1 MDDIYFYSSQPLSH
15 VDIKDLCKK
24 SRHKLLRLRVHM
36 SDSNMLTAYSWAA
49 GLFQQQLPSSL
60 MDIEKRAKLV
70 NEINGPL
77 VRGNNP
83 LVADKMLMDLDND
96 EKDLRLDDI
105 ARISMAFL
113 TEQMDDKVRKNILLR
128 LWTGCIEAAKAIRF
142 NYVAGIKD
150 GIVVE
155 APITHE
161 YRQAIFTSLIDLQSR
176 IDLIYGAGVEAAPA
190 YKKLLKQYY
199 SFSGIP
205 SNSIIRRY
213 SNEYYKE

>member
-1 MDDIYFYSSQPLSH
+1 
-15 VDIKDLCKK
+15 
-24 SRHKLLRLRVHM
+24 
-36 SDSNMLTAYSWAA
+36 MLTAYSWAA
-49 GLFQQQLPSSL
+49 GLFQQQLPLSL

-70 NEINGPL
+70 NEINGPFI
-77 VRGNNP
+77 RGNNSS
-83 LVADKMLMDLDND
+83 VADKMLIDLDNS

-105 ARISMAFL
+105 AQISMAFL
-113 TEQMDDKVRKNILLR
+113 TEQMDDKIRKNILLR

-150 GIVVE
+150 GVIVE

-161 YRQAIFTSLIDLQSR
+161 YRQALFTSLIDLQSR

-190 YKKLLKQYY
+190 YKKLLKEYY

-205 SNSIIRRY
+205 PNSIIRRY

>member
-1 MDDIYFYSSQPLSH
+1 
-15 VDIKDLCKK
+15 
-24 SRHKLLRLRVHM
+24 
-36 SDSNMLTAYSWAA
+36 MLTAYSWAA

-60 MDIEKRAKLV
+60 KDIEKRKLV

-77 VRGNNP
+77 VKGNNS
-83 LVADKMLMDLDND
+83 LVADKMLLIDLDNS

-105 ARISMAFL
+105 AQISMAFL

>member
-1 MDDIYFYSSQPLSH
+1 
-15 VDIKDLCKK
+15 
-24 SRHKLLRLRVHM
+24 M

-70 NEINGPL
+70 NEINGTL

-83 LVADKMLMDLDND
+83 LVADRMLLIDLDNN

-113 TEQMDDKVRKNILLR
+113 TEQMDDKIRKNILLR

-142 NYVAGIKD
+142 NYVSGIKD
-150 GIVVE
+150 GVVVE

-161 YRQAIFTSLIDLQSR
+161 YRQALFTSLIDLQSR
-176 IDLIYGAGVEAAPA
+176 IDLIYEAGVEAAPA

-199 SFSGIP
+199 SFSGVP
-205 SNSIIRRY
+205 PNSIIRRH
-213 SNEYYKE
+213 SNEYHKE

>member
-1 MDDIYFYSSQPLSH
+1 MAI
-15 VDIKDLCKK
+15 I
-24 SRHKLLRLRVHM
+24 RLRLRKYL

-60 MDIEKRAKLV
+60 KDIEKRAKLV

-77 VRGNNP
+77 VRGNNSS
-83 LVADKMLMDLDND
+83 VADKMFIDLDND

-105 ARISMAFL
+105 AQISMAFL

-150 GIVVE
+150 GVIVE

-161 YRQAIFTSLIDLQSR
+161 YRQALFTSLIDLQSR

-190 YKKLLKQYY
+190 YKKLLKEYY

-213 SNEYYKE
+213 SNEYHKE

>member
-1 MDDIYFYSSQPLSH
+1 MANI
-15 VDIKDLCKK
+15 
-24 SRHKLLRLRVHM
+24 RLRLRKYL

-83 LVADKMLMDLDND
+83 LVADKMLLIDLDND
-96 EKDLRLDDI
+96 EKDLRLNDI
-105 ARISMAFL
+105 SRISMAFL
-113 TEQMDDKVRKNILLR
+113 TEQMDEKVRKNILLR
-128 LWTGCIEAAKAIRF
+128 LWTGCIEAVKAIQV

-150 GIVVE
+150 GVVVE

-161 YRQAIFTSLIDLQSR
+161 YRQALFTSLIDLQSR
-176 IDLIYGAGVEAAPA
+176 IDLIYRAGVEAAPA
-190 YKKLLKQYY
+190 YKKLLKEYY

-213 SNEYYKE
+213 SNEYHKE

>member
-1 MDDIYFYSSQPLSH
+1 MGLGKH
-15 VDIKDLCKK
+15 L
-24 SRHKLLRLRVHM
+24 

-70 NEINGPL
+70 HEINRSL
-77 VRGNNP
+77 VIGNNP
-83 LVADKMLMDLDND
+83 LVADKLLIDLDDD

-113 TEQMDDKVRKNILLR
+113 TEQMYEKVRKNILLR
-128 LWTGCIEAAKAIRF
+128 LWTGCVKAAAKAIRF

-150 GIVVE
+150 GVVVE

-161 YRQAIFTSLIDLQSR
+161 YRRALFTSLIDLQSR
-176 IDLIYGAGVEAAPA
+176 IDLIYIEQVL
-190 YKKLLKQYY
+190 KLHLP
-199 SFSGIP
+199 I
-205 SNSIIRRY
+205 
-213 SNEYYKE
+213 

>member
-1 MDDIYFYSSQPLSH
+1 MAIIH
-15 VDIKDLCKK
+15 
-24 SRHKLLRLRVHM
+24 LRLRKYL

-49 GLFQQQLPSSL
+49 GLFQLQLPSSL
-60 MDIEKRAKLV
+60 MDIEKRAMLV
-70 NEINGPL
+70 NEINGPFM
-77 VRGNNP
+77 RGNNS
-83 LVADKMLMDLDND
+83 LVADKMLIDINND

-105 ARISMAFL
+105 AQISMAFL

-150 GIVVE
+150 GVIVE

-161 YRQAIFTSLIDLQSR
+161 YRQALFTSLIDLQCR

-190 YKKLLKQYY
+190 YKKLLKEYY
-199 SFSGIP
+199 SFSGVP

-213 SNEYYKE
+213 SNEYNKE

>member
-1 MDDIYFYSSQPLSH
+1 
-15 VDIKDLCKK
+15 
-24 SRHKLLRLRVHM
+24 M

-70 NEINGPL
+70 NEIIDPL
-77 VRGNNP
+77 VGGANP
-83 LVADKMLMDLDND
+83 LVADKMLLIDLDND
-96 EKDLRLDDI
+96 EKDLRLDNI
-105 ARISMAFL
+105 ARISMVFL
-113 TEQMDDKVRKNILLR
+113 TEQMDDKIRKNILLR

-150 GIVVE
+150 GVVVE
-155 APITHE
+155 APITLQ
-161 YRQAIFTSLIDLQSR
+161 YRQALFTSLIDLQSK

-199 SFSGIP
+199 SLSGVP
-205 SNSIIRRY
+205 SNSIIRKY
-213 SNEYYKE
+213 SNEYNKE

>member
-1 MDDIYFYSSQPLSH
+1 
-15 VDIKDLCKK
+15 
-24 SRHKLLRLRVHM
+24 M

-49 GLFQQQLPSSL
+49 GLFQQELPSSL

-77 VRGNNP
+77 VRGNNS
-83 LVADKMLMDLDND
+83 LVGDKMLVDLDNK
-96 EKDLRLDDI
+96 EKELRLEYI
-105 ARISMAFL
+105 ARISIAFL
-113 TEQMDDKVRKNILLR
+113 TEQIDDKIRKNILLR
-128 LWTGCIEAAKAIRF
+128 LWTGCIEAAKAIKF
-142 NYVAGIKD
+142 NYVSGIKD
-150 GIVVE
+150 GVVVE

-161 YRQAIFTSLIDLQSR
+161 YRHALFTSLIDLQSR

-190 YKKLLKQYY
+190 YKKLLKEYY

-213 SNEYYKE
+213 SNEYNKE

>member
-1 MDDIYFYSSQPLSH
+1 
-15 VDIKDLCKK
+15 
-24 SRHKLLRLRVHM
+24 
-36 SDSNMLTAYSWAA
+36 MLTAYSWAA

-60 MDIEKRAKLV
+60 KDIEKRKLV

-77 VRGNNP
+77 VKGNNS
-83 LVADKMLMDLDND
+83 LVADKMLLIDLDNS

-105 ARISMAFL
+105 AQISMAFL
-113 TEQMDDKVRKNILLR
+113 TEQMDEKVRKNILLR

>member
-1 MDDIYFYSSQPLSH
+1 M
-15 VDIKDLCKK
+15 
-24 SRHKLLRLRVHM
+24 RLGKHL

-70 NEINGPL
+70 HEINRSL
-77 VRGNNP
+77 VIGNNP
-83 LVADKMLMDLDND
+83 LVADKLLIDLDDD

-113 TEQMDDKVRKNILLR
+113 TEQMYEKVRKNILLR
-128 LWTGCIEAAKAIRF
+128 LWTGCVEAAKAIRF

-150 GIVVE
+150 GVVVE

-161 YRQAIFTSLIDLQSR
+161 YRRALFTSLIDLQSR
-176 IDLIYGAGVEAAPA
+176 IDLIYIEQVL
-190 YKKLLKQYY
+190 KLHLP
-199 SFSGIP
+199 I
-205 SNSIIRRY
+205 
-213 SNEYYKE
+213 

>member
-1 MDDIYFYSSQPLSH
+1 MAIIH
-15 VDIKDLCKK
+15 
-24 SRHKLLRLRVHM
+24 LRLRKYL

-60 MDIEKRAKLV
+60 KDIEKRKLV

-77 VRGNNP
+77 VKGNNS
-83 LVADKMLMDLDND
+83 LVADKMLLIDLDNS

-105 ARISMAFL
+105 AQISMAFL

-150 GIVVE
+150 GVLVE

-161 YRQAIFTSLIDLQSR
+161 YRQAIFTSLIDLQSK
-176 IDLIYGAGVEAAPA
+176 INSIYRAGVEAAPT
-190 YKKLLKQYY
+190 YKKLLKEYY
-199 SFSGIP
+199 SLSGVP

-213 SNEYYKE
+213 SNEYNKE

>member
-1 MDDIYFYSSQPLSH
+1 
-15 VDIKDLCKK
+15 
-24 SRHKLLRLRVHM
+24 M

-70 NEINGPL
+70 NEINGTL

-83 LVADKMLMDLDND
+83 LVADRMLLIDLDNN

-105 ARISMAFL
+105 ARISIAFL
-113 TEQMDDKVRKNILLR
+113 TEQMDDKIRKNILLR

-142 NYVAGIKD
+142 THVAGIKD
-150 GIVVE
+150 GVVVE
-155 APITHE
+155 APITLQ
-161 YRQAIFTSLIDLQSR
+161 YRQAIFASFIDLQSS
-176 IDLIYGAGVEAAPA
+176 IDLIYRAGVEAAPA
-190 YKKLLKQYY
+190 YKKLLKEYY
-199 SFSGIP
+199 SFSGVP

-213 SNEYYKE
+213 SNEYNKE